1 MKKVMIAMMCSAV
14 MLNSCGTTESG
25 AYNGAWFGSILGS
38 AIGGISD
45 GPRGSDWGTIIG
57 MAGGA
62 VVGGAIGNAKEKA
75 TKEKLDRY
83 HERIEQKE
91 RARYDTDNRG
101 YEVRGTRCDDNRGH
115 EVRGTRYENGS
126 SNDGGYFD
134 PQNSGDD
141 RITLEGMEAP
151 ATRLDAG
158 SEQPVVGESIR
169 MDELKARSN
178 DETTIHVN
186 DLTDMNANRDALQI
200 SNIRFIDNNGD
211 GILQAGETAKIT
223 FEIRN
228 RSRHNIRDV
237 RPMVVETT
245 DNRYVMVSPG
255 IEVESIAPGSGIKY
269 TASVMATKR
278 LKAGELLFQLSTL
291 FGNDRQSEVKELRVT
306 TQRNE

>member
-1 MKKVMIAMMCSAV
+1 MIAMMCSAV

-91 RARYDTDNRG
+91 RARYDSDNRG
-101 YEVRGTRCDDNRGH
+101 YEVRGTR
-115 EVRGTRYENGS
+115 YENGA

-151 ATRLDAG
+151 ATLLDAG

-186 DLTDMNANRDALQI
+186 ELMDMNANRDALQI

-245 DNRYVMVSPG
+245 GNRYVMVSPG

-291 FGNDRQSEVKELRVT
+291 YGNDRQSEVKELNIA
-306 TQRNE
+306 TQK

>member
-1 MKKVMIAMMCSAV
+1 MIAMMCGAV
-14 MLNSCGTTESG
+14 MLSSCGTTESG

-91 RARYDTDNRG
+91 RARYET
-101 YEVRGTRCDDNRGH
+101 DNRGH

-141 RITLEGMEAP
+141 RITLEGMETP

-245 DNRYVMVSPG
+245 GNRYVMVSPG

-291 FGNDRQSEVKELRVT
+291 YGNDRQSEVKELNIVT
-306 TQRNE
+306 QK

>member
-1 MKKVMIAMMCSAV
+1 MMCGAV
-14 MLNSCGTTESG
+14 LMSSCSTTESG

-75 TKEKLDRY
+75 TREKLDRY

-91 RARYDTDNRG
+91 RARTDRYSSRNVERG
-101 YEVRGTRCDDNRGH
+101 VRSENAAMADD
-115 EVRGTRYENGS
+115 
-126 SNDGGYFD
+126 GYFN
-134 PQNSGDD
+134 PQNTGDD
-141 RITLEGMEAP
+141 RIMLDGMEAP
-151 ATRLDAG
+151 STRLDDG
-158 SEQPVVGESIR
+158 NSQPVVGESIK
-169 MDELKARSN
+169 MENLAARNGS
-178 DETTIHVN
+178 ESTIHVS
-186 DLTDMNANRDALQI
+186 DLADMNNSREALQI

-211 GILQAGETAKIT
+211 GILNAGETAKIT

-228 RSRHNIRDV
+228 RSRHNIREV

-245 DNRYVMVSPG
+245 GNRQVMVSPG

-269 TASVMATKR
+269 TATVIATKR
-278 LKAGELLFQLSTL
+278 MKTGELLFELSTL
-291 FGNDRQSEVKELRVT
+291 YGNDRRSEAKELRVM
-306 TQRNE
+306 TQK

>member
-1 MKKVMIAMMCSAV
+1 MKKVMIAMMCGAV

-91 RARYDTDNRG
+91 RARYET
-101 YEVRGTRCDDNRGH
+101 DNRGH

-141 RITLEGMEAP
+141 RITLEGMETP

-178 DETTIHVN
+178 DETTIRVN

-245 DNRYVMVSPG
+245 GNRYVMVSPG

-269 TASVMATKR
+269 TASVMAMKR

-291 FGNDRQSEVKELRVT
+291 YGNDRQSEVKELNIA
-306 TQRNE
+306 TQK

>member
-1 MKKVMIAMMCSAV
+1 MIAMMCGAV

-101 YEVRGTRCDDNRGH
+101 YEVRGTR
-115 EVRGTRYENGS
+115 YENGS

-158 SEQPVVGESIR
+158 NEQPVVGESIR

-245 DNRYVMVSPG
+245 GNRYVMVSPG

-269 TASVMATKR
+269 TASVMAMKR

-291 FGNDRQSEVKELRVT
+291 YGNDRQSEVKELNIA
-306 TQRNE
+306 TQK

>member
-1 MKKVMIAMMCSAV
+1 MIAMMCGAV

-91 RARYDTDNRG
+91 RARYET
-101 YEVRGTRCDDNRGH
+101 DNRGH

-141 RITLEGMEAP
+141 RITLEGMETP

-178 DETTIHVN
+178 DETTIRVN

-245 DNRYVMVSPG
+245 GNRYVMVSPG

-269 TASVMATKR
+269 TASVMAMKR

-291 FGNDRQSEVKELRVT
+291 YGNDSQSEVKELNIA
-306 TQRNE
+306 TQK

>member
-1 MKKVMIAMMCSAV
+1 MKKILVLTV
-14 MLNSCGTTESG
+14 CGTLLLAGCGSYAGAG
-25 AYNGAWFGSILGS
+25 AYTGSTLGSILGS

-45 GPRGSDWGTIIG
+45 GPRASDWGTIIG

-91 RARYDTDNRG
+91 RTRYET
-101 YEVRGTRCDDNRGH
+101 DNRGH

-178 DETTIHVN
+178 DETTIRVN
-186 DLTDMNANRDALQI
+186 DLTNMNANRDALQI

-245 DNRYVMVSPG
+245 GNRYVMVSPG

-269 TASVMATKR
+269 TASVMAMKR

-291 FGNDRQSEVKELRVT
+291 YGNDRQSEVKELNIA
-306 TQRNE
+306 TQK

>member
-1 MKKVMIAMMCSAV
+1 MIAMMCGAV

-91 RARYDTDNRG
+91 RARDNRG
-101 YEVRGTRCDDNRGH
+101 Y

-141 RITLEGMEAP
+141 RITLEGMETP

-245 DNRYVMVSPG
+245 GNRFVMVSPG

-269 TASVMATKR
+269 TASVMAMKR

-291 FGNDRQSEVKELRVT
+291 YGNDRQSEVKELNIA
-306 TQRNE
+306 TQK

>member
-1 MKKVMIAMMCSAV
+1 MIAMMCGAV

-91 RARYDTDNRG
+91 RARYETDNRG
-101 YEVRGTRCDDNRGH
+101 YN
-115 EVRGTRYENGS
+115 VRGTRYENGS

-178 DETTIHVN
+178 DETTIRVN

-245 DNRYVMVSPG
+245 GNRYVMVSPG

-269 TASVMATKR
+269 TASVMAMKR

-291 FGNDRQSEVKELRVT
+291 YGNDRQSEVKELNIA
-306 TQRNE
+306 TQK

>member
-1 MKKVMIAMMCSAV
+1 MIAMMCGAV

-91 RARYDTDNRG
+91 RARYET
-101 YEVRGTRCDDNRGH
+101 DNRGH

-178 DETTIHVN
+178 DETTIRVN

-245 DNRYVMVSPG
+245 GNRYVMVSPG

-269 TASVMATKR
+269 TASVMAMKR

-291 FGNDRQSEVKELRVT
+291 YGNDRQSEVKELNIA
-306 TQRNE
+306 TQK

>member
-1 MKKVMIAMMCSAV
+1 
-14 MLNSCGTTESG
+14 
-25 AYNGAWFGSILGS
+25 
-38 AIGGISD
+38 
-45 GPRGSDWGTIIG
+45 

-91 RARYDTDNRG
+91 RARYET
-101 YEVRGTRCDDNRGH
+101 DNRGH

-141 RITLEGMEAP
+141 RITLEGMETP

-178 DETTIHVN
+178 DETTIRVN

-245 DNRYVMVSPG
+245 GNRYVMVSPG

-291 FGNDRQSEVKELRVT
+291 YGNDRQSEVKELNIVT
-306 TQRNE
+306 QK

>member
-1 MKKVMIAMMCSAV
+1 MIAMMCGAV

-91 RARYDTDNRG
+91 RTRYET
-101 YEVRGTRCDDNRGH
+101 DNRGH

-158 SEQPVVGESIR
+158 SEHPVVGESIR

-245 DNRYVMVSPG
+245 GNRYVMVSPG

-269 TASVMATKR
+269 TASVMAMKR
-278 LKAGELLFQLSTL
+278 LKAGELLFLLSTL
-291 FGNDRQSEVKELRVT
+291 YGNDRQSEVKELNIA
-306 TQRNE
+306 TQK

>member
-1 MKKVMIAMMCSAV
+1 MIAMMCGAV
-14 MLNSCGTTESG
+14 MLSSCGTTESG

-91 RARYDTDNRG
+91 RARYET
-101 YEVRGTRCDDNRGH
+101 DNRGH

-141 RITLEGMEAP
+141 RITLEGMETP

-178 DETTIHVN
+178 DETTIRVN

-245 DNRYVMVSPG
+245 GNRYVMVSPG

-291 FGNDRQSEVKELRVT
+291 YGNDRQSEVKELNIA
-306 TQRNE
+306 TQK

>member
-1 MKKVMIAMMCSAV
+1 MIAMMCGAV

-91 RARYDTDNRG
+91 RARYET
-101 YEVRGTRCDDNRGH
+101 DNRGH
-115 EVRGTRYENGS
+115 EVRGTRYENSS

-141 RITLEGMEAP
+141 RITLEGMETP

-178 DETTIHVN
+178 DETTIRVN
-186 DLTDMNANRDALQI
+186 DLADMNANRDALQI

-245 DNRYVMVSPG
+245 GNRYVMVSPG

-291 FGNDRQSEVKELRVT
+291 YGNDRQSEVKELNIA
-306 TQRNE
+306 TQK

>member
-1 MKKVMIAMMCSAV
+1 MIAMMCGAV
-14 MLNSCGTTESG
+14 MLSSCGTTESG

-91 RARYDTDNRG
+91 RARYET
-101 YEVRGTRCDDNRGH
+101 DNRGH

-178 DETTIHVN
+178 DETTIRVN

-245 DNRYVMVSPG
+245 GNRYVMVSPG

-291 FGNDRQSEVKELRVT
+291 YGNDRQSEVKELNIVT
-306 TQRNE
+306 QK

>member
-1 MKKVMIAMMCSAV
+1 MIAMMCGAV
-14 MLNSCGTTESG
+14 MLSSCGTTESG

-91 RARYDTDNRG
+91 RARYET
-101 YEVRGTRCDDNRGH
+101 DNRGH

-141 RITLEGMEAP
+141 RITLEGMETP

-178 DETTIHVN
+178 DETTIRVN

-245 DNRYVMVSPG
+245 GNRYVMVSPG

-291 FGNDRQSEVKELRVT
+291 YGNDRQSEVKELNIVT
-306 TQRNE
+306 QK

>member
-1 MKKVMIAMMCSAV
+1 MIAMMCGAV
-14 MLNSCGTTESG
+14 MLSSCGTTESG

-91 RARYDTDNRG
+91 RARYET
-101 YEVRGTRCDDNRGH
+101 DNRGH

-178 DETTIHVN
+178 DETTIRVN

-211 GILQAGETAKIT
+211 GILQAGEMAKIT

-245 DNRYVMVSPG
+245 GNRYVMVSPG

-291 FGNDRQSEVKELRVT
+291 YGNDRQSEVKELNIVT
-306 TQRNE
+306 QK

>member
-1 MKKVMIAMMCSAV
+1 MMCGAV

-91 RARYDTDNRG
+91 RARYET
-101 YEVRGTRCDDNRGH
+101 DNRGH

-151 ATRLDAG
+151 ATRLEAG

-245 DNRYVMVSPG
+245 GNRYVMVSPG

-269 TASVMATKR
+269 TASVMAMKR

-291 FGNDRQSEVKELRVT
+291 YGNDRQSEVKELNIA
-306 TQRNE
+306 TQK

>member
-1 MKKVMIAMMCSAV
+1 MIAMMCGAV

-91 RARYDTDNRG
+91 RARYET
-101 YEVRGTRCDDNRGH
+101 DNRGH

-141 RITLEGMEAP
+141 RITLEGMETP

-178 DETTIHVN
+178 DETTIRVN

-245 DNRYVMVSPG
+245 GNRYVMVSPG

-291 FGNDRQSEVKELRVT
+291 YGNDRQSEVKELNIA
-306 TQRNE
+306 TQK

>member
-1 MKKVMIAMMCSAV
+1 MIAMMCGAV

-91 RARYDTDNRG
+91 RARYET
-101 YEVRGTRCDDNRGH
+101 DNRGH
-115 EVRGTRYENGS
+115 EVRGTRYENSS

-141 RITLEGMEAP
+141 RITLEGMETP

-178 DETTIHVN
+178 DETTIRVN

-223 FEIRN
+223 FEIHN

-245 DNRYVMVSPG
+245 GNRYVKVSPG

-269 TASVMATKR
+269 TASVMAMKR

-291 FGNDRQSEVKELRVT
+291 YGNDRQSEVKELNIA
-306 TQRNE
+306 TQK

>member
-1 MKKVMIAMMCSAV
+1 MIAMMCGAV
-14 MLNSCGTTESG
+14 MLSSCGTTESG

-91 RARYDTDNRG
+91 RARYET
-101 YEVRGTRCDDNRGH
+101 DNRGH

-141 RITLEGMEAP
+141 RITLEGMETP

-178 DETTIHVN
+178 DETTIRVN

-245 DNRYVMVSPG
+245 GNRYVMVSPG

-269 TASVMATKR
+269 TASVMAMKR

-291 FGNDRQSEVKELRVT
+291 YGNDRQSEVKELNIVT
-306 TQRNE
+306 QK

>member
-1 MKKVMIAMMCSAV
+1 MMCGAV

-91 RARYDTDNRG
+91 RARYET
-101 YEVRGTRCDDNRGH
+101 DNRGH
-115 EVRGTRYENGS
+115 EVRGTRYENSS

-141 RITLEGMEAP
+141 RITLEGMETP

-178 DETTIHVN
+178 DETTIRVN
-186 DLTDMNANRDALQI
+186 DLADMNANRDALQI

-245 DNRYVMVSPG
+245 GNRYVMVSPG

-291 FGNDRQSEVKELRVT
+291 YGNDRQSEVKELNIA
-306 TQRNE
+306 TQK

>member
-1 MKKVMIAMMCSAV
+1 M
-14 MLNSCGTTESG
+14 
-25 AYNGAWFGSILGS
+25 
-38 AIGGISD
+38 
-45 GPRGSDWGTIIG
+45 
-57 MAGGA
+57 
-62 VVGGAIGNAKEKA
+62 
-75 TKEKLDRY
+75 
-83 HERIEQKE
+83 
-91 RARYDTDNRG
+91 
-101 YEVRGTRCDDNRGH
+101 
-115 EVRGTRYENGS
+115 RGTRYENGS

-245 DNRYVMVSPG
+245 GNRYVMVSPG

-269 TASVMATKR
+269 TASVMAMKR

-291 FGNDRQSEVKELRVT
+291 YGNDRQSEVKELNIA
-306 TQRNE
+306 TQK

>member
-1 MKKVMIAMMCSAV
+1 
-14 MLNSCGTTESG
+14 
-25 AYNGAWFGSILGS
+25 
-38 AIGGISD
+38 
-45 GPRGSDWGTIIG
+45 

-101 YEVRGTRCDDNRGH
+101 H
-115 EVRGTRYENGS
+115 EVRGTRYEDGS

-151 ATRLDAG
+151 ATRLEAG

-245 DNRYVMVSPG
+245 GNRYVMVSPG

-269 TASVMATKR
+269 TASVMAMKR

-291 FGNDRQSEVKELRVT
+291 YGNDCQSEVKELNIA
-306 TQRNE
+306 TQK

>member
-75 TKEKLDRY
+75 TKEKLERY

-101 YEVRGTRCDDNRGH
+101 YEVRGTR
-115 EVRGTRYENGS
+115 YENGS
-126 SNDGGYFD
+126 SSNGGYFD

-245 DNRYVMVSPG
+245 GNRYVMVSPG

>member
-101 YEVRGTRCDDNRGH
+101 H
-115 EVRGTRYENGS
+115 EVRGTRYEDGS

-151 ATRLDAG
+151 ATRLEAG

-245 DNRYVMVSPG
+245 GNRYVMVSPG

-269 TASVMATKR
+269 TASVMAMKR

-291 FGNDRQSEVKELRVT
+291 YGNDCQSEVKELNIA
-306 TQRNE
+306 TQK

>member
-1 MKKVMIAMMCSAV
+1 MIAMMCGAV

-91 RARYDTDNRG
+91 RARYET
-101 YEVRGTRCDDNRGH
+101 DNRGH

-141 RITLEGMEAP
+141 RITLEGMETP

-178 DETTIHVN
+178 DETTIRVN

-245 DNRYVMVSPG
+245 GNRYVMVSPG

-291 FGNDRQSEVKELRVT
+291 YGNDRQSEVKELNIVT
-306 TQRNE
+306 QK

>member
-1 MKKVMIAMMCSAV
+1 MIAMMCGAV

-91 RARYDTDNRG
+91 RTRYET
-101 YEVRGTRCDDNRGH
+101 DNRGH

-178 DETTIHVN
+178 DETTIRVN

-245 DNRYVMVSPG
+245 GNRYVMVSPG

-269 TASVMATKR
+269 TASVMAMKR

-291 FGNDRQSEVKELRVT
+291 YGNDRQSEVKELNIA
-306 TQRNE
+306 TQK

>member
-1 MKKVMIAMMCSAV
+1 MIAMMCGAV

-91 RARYDTDNRG
+91 RARYET
-101 YEVRGTRCDDNRGH
+101 DNRGH

-151 ATRLDAG
+151 ATRLEAG

-245 DNRYVMVSPG
+245 GNRYVMVSPG

-269 TASVMATKR
+269 TASVMAMKR

-291 FGNDRQSEVKELRVT
+291 YGNDRQSEVKELNIA
-306 TQRNE
+306 TQK